1 MSKEEKKN
9 ILIYSFS
16 GILLLSLI
24 TFAGIKNNSRKIDEV
39 NVEILEQDGIFFTDQ
54 LEVVDLMTDKS
65 ADYVIGVE
73 MGDIDPKTLEERV
86 EANPFVKD
94 AQVYRDLKGNLQVK
108 VEQSKPVARLFIDG
122 KKDRYIDSD
131 GRVLPTNAKHT
142 ARVPLMETAFEFM
155 WQENLN
161 ESKYGTQVFELLKF
175 IERDEFWKA
184 QIAHIVIK
192 KDGEIEMYPQV
203 TKQVI
208 EFGQP
213 KDLDS
218 KFSKLM
224 TFYKEILPKKGWNT
238 YDRVNLKFEN
248 QIICE

>member
-16 GILLLSLI
+16 GLLLLTLV
-24 TFAGIKNNSRKIDEV
+24 TFTGIRNNSRKIDEV
-39 NVEILEQDGIFFTDQ
+39 KVEIVEQDGIFFTDQ
-54 LEVVDLMTDKS
+54 LEVIDLMTDKS

-73 MGDIDPKTLEERV
+73 MGDIEPKILEERV

-108 VEQSKPVARLFIDG
+108 VKQSKPIARLFVDG
-122 KKDRYIDSD
+122 KNDHYIDTD
-131 GRVLPTNAKHT
+131 GRILPVNAKHT
-142 ARVPLMETAFEFM
+142 ARVLLVETEFEFG
-155 WQENLN
+155 WENMKA
-161 ESKYGTQVFELLKF
+161 SKYSRQVFELLKF
-175 IERDEFWKA
+175 IEKDEFWKA
-184 QIAHIVIK
+184 QIAHILLK
-192 KDGEIEMYPQV
+192 KNGEIEMYPQV

-208 EFGQP
+208 EFGKP
-213 KDLDS
+213 EDLDS

-224 TFYKEILPKKGWNT
+224 TFYQEILPKKGWNT

>member
-16 GILLLSLI
+16 GLLLLTLI
-24 TFAGIKNNSRKIDEV
+24 TFAGIKNNGRSVENVK
-39 NVEILEQDGIFFTDQ
+39 VEIFDQEGIFFTDQ

-65 ADYVIGVE
+65 EDYVIGVE
-73 MGDIDPKTLEERV
+73 MRDLDPKVLEERV
-86 EANPFVKD
+86 ETNPFVKD

-108 VEQSKPVARLFIDG
+108 VEQSKPIARLFIDG
-122 KKDRYIDSD
+122 KKDRYIDED
-131 GRVLPTNAKHT
+131 GRVLPINAKHT
-142 ARVPLMETAFEFM
+142 ARVPLMETEFEFM
-155 WQENLN
+155 WEKNLN
-161 ESKYGTQVFELLKF
+161 ESKFGRQVFELLTF
-175 IERDEFWKA
+175 IEKDEFWKA
-184 QIAHIVIK
+184 QIAHIFIR
-192 KDGEIEMYPQV
+192 KDGEIELFPQV
-203 TKQVI
+203 TKQVV
-208 EFGQP
+208 EFGKP
-213 KDLDS
+213 EDLER

>member
-16 GILLLSLI
+16 GLLLLSLV
-24 TFAGIKNNSRKIDEV
+24 TFVGIKNNSRKIDEV
-39 NVEILEQDGIFFTDQ
+39 KVEILEQDGIFFTDQ

-73 MGDIDPKTLEERV
+73 MGDLEPKVLEERV

-94 AQVYRDLKGNLQVK
+94 AQVYRDLKGNLQVR
-108 VEQSKPVARLFIDG
+108 VEQSKPIARLFIDG
-122 KKDRYIDSD
+122 KKDQYIDSD
-131 GRVLPTNAKHT
+131 GRVLPVNAKHT
-142 ARVPLMETAFEFM
+142 ARVPLMETEFEFG
-155 WQENLN
+155 WESNLN
-161 ESKYGTQVFELLKF
+161 ESKYGTQVFELLKY
-175 IERDEFWKA
+175 IENNEFWKA
-184 QIAHIVIK
+184 QIAHILIK
-192 KDGEIEMYPQV
+192 KDGEIEMFPQV
-203 TKQVI
+203 TKQTI
-208 EFGQP
+208 AFGMP
-213 KDLDS
+213 EDFDS

>member
-16 GILLLSLI
+16 GLLMLSLVM
-24 TFAGIKNNSRKIDEV
+24 FAGIKNNSRKIDQV
-39 NVEILEQDGIFFTDQ
+39 KVEILEQDGIFFTDQ

-73 MGDIDPKTLEERV
+73 MGALEPKILEERV

-108 VEQSKPVARLFIDG
+108 VEQSKPIARLFIDG
-122 KKDRYIDSD
+122 KKDKYIDSD
-131 GRVLPTNAKHT
+131 GRVLPVNAKHT
-142 ARVPLMETAFEFM
+142 ARVPLIETAFEFS
-155 WQENLN
+155 WENNLN
-161 ESKYGTQVFELLKF
+161 ESRYGTKVFELLKY
-175 IERDEFWKA
+175 IERNDFWRA
-184 QIAHIVIK
+184 QIAHILIK
-192 KDGEIEMYPQV
+192 KNGEIEIYPQV
-203 TKQVI
+203 TKQVV
-208 EFGQP
+208 EFGMP
-213 KDLDS
+213 ENLDN

>member
-16 GILLLSLI
+16 GLLILTLI
-24 TFAGIKNNSRKIDEV
+24 TFAGIKNNDRSIEDVK
-39 NVEILEQDGIFFTDQ
+39 VEITDQEGIFFTDH
-54 LEVVDLMTDKS
+54 LEVIDLMTDKS
-65 ADYVIGVE
+65 ADYVVGVK
-73 MGDIDPKTLEERV
+73 MGEIDPKVLEQRV

-94 AQVYRDLKGNLQVK
+94 AQVFRDLKGNLQVK
-108 VEQSKPVARLFIDG
+108 VEQSKPIARLFLDG
-122 KKDRYIDSD
+122 KKDRYIDSE
-131 GRVLPTNAKHT
+131 GRVLPVNAKHT
-142 ARVPLMETAFEFM
+142 ARVPLMETEFDFM
-155 WQENLN
+155 WEHNLN
-161 ESKYGTQVFELLKF
+161 ESKFGRQIFDLLTF
-175 IERDEFWKA
+175 IEKDEFWSA
-184 QIAHIVIK
+184 QIAHIFIK

-208 EFGQP
+208 EFGKP
-213 KDLDS
+213 VDMES
-218 KFSKLM
+218 KFAKLL

>member
-16 GILLLSLI
+16 GLLLLTLI
-24 TFAGIKNNSRKIDEV
+24 TFAGIKNNSRSVENVK
-39 NVEILEQDGIFFTDQ
+39 VEIFDQEGIFFTDQ

-65 ADYVIGVE
+65 EDYVIGVE
-73 MGDIDPKTLEERV
+73 MRDLDPKVLEERV
-86 EANPFVKD
+86 ETNPFVKD

-108 VEQSKPVARLFIDG
+108 VEQSKPIARLFIDG
-122 KKDRYIDSD
+122 KKDRYIDED
-131 GRVLPTNAKHT
+131 GRVLPINAKHT
-142 ARVPLMETAFEFM
+142 ARVPLMETEFEFM
-155 WQENLN
+155 WEKNLN
-161 ESKYGTQVFELLKF
+161 ESNFGRQVFELLTF
-175 IERDEFWKA
+175 IEKDEFWKA
-184 QIAHIVIK
+184 QIAHIFIR
-192 KDGEIEMYPQV
+192 KDGEIELFPQV
-203 TKQVI
+203 TKQVV
-208 EFGQP
+208 EFGKP
-213 KDLDS
+213 EDLER

>member
-16 GILLLSLI
+16 GLLLITLI
-24 TFAGIKNNSRKIDEV
+24 TFAGIKNNGRTVEEV
-39 NVEILEQDGIFFTDQ
+39 KVEITDQEGNFFTDQ

-65 ADYVIGVE
+65 ADYVLGVE
-73 MGDIDPKTLEERV
+73 MGNLDPKVLEERV

-108 VEQSKPVARLFIDG
+108 VEQSKPIARLFIDG
-122 KKDRYIDSD
+122 KKDRYIDAD
-131 GRVLPTNAKHT
+131 GRVLPVNAKHT
-142 ARVPLMETAFEFM
+142 ARVPLMETEFEFM
-155 WQENLN
+155 WEENLS
-161 ESKYGTQVFELLKF
+161 ESKYGKQIFELLTF
-175 IERDEFWKA
+175 IEKDKFWKA
-184 QIAHIVIK
+184 QIAHIFIK
-192 KDGEIEMYPQV
+192 KDGEIELYPQV
-203 TKQVI
+203 TKQVV
-208 EFGQP
+208 EFGKP
-213 KDLDS
+213 EDLDR

>member
-16 GILLLSLI
+16 GLLLITLI
-24 TFAGIKNNSRKIDEV
+24 TFAGIKNNGREV
-39 NVEILEQDGIFFTDQ
+39 EEVKVEILDQEGNFFTDH

-65 ADYVIGVE
+65 TDYVIGVE
-73 MGDIDPKTLEERV
+73 MGDLDPKVLEERV

-94 AQVYRDLKGNLQVK
+94 AQVYRDLKGNLKVK
-108 VEQSKPVARLFIDG
+108 VEQSKPIARLFIDG
-122 KKDRYIDSD
+122 QKDRYIDSD
-131 GRVLPTNAKHT
+131 GRVLPVNAKHT
-142 ARVPLMETAFEFM
+142 ARVPLMETEFEFM
-155 WQENLN
+155 WEKNLK
-161 ESKYGTQVFELLKF
+161 ESKYGKQVFDLLTF
-175 IERDEFWKA
+175 IEKDEFWRA
-184 QIAHIVIK
+184 QIAHIFIR
-192 KDGEIEMYPQV
+192 KDGEIDMYPQV

-208 EFGQP
+208 EFGRP
-213 KDLDS
+213 EDLEG

>member
-16 GILLLSLI
+16 GLLLISLI
-24 TFAGIKNNSRKIDEV
+24 AFAGVKNNSRKIDDV
-39 NVEILEQDGIFFTDQ
+39 QVEIMGQDGIYFTDQ

-86 EANPFVKD
+86 ESNPFVKD

-108 VEQSKPVARLFIDG
+108 VKQSKPVARLFIDG
-122 KKDRYIDSD
+122 KNDRYIDED
-131 GRVLPTNAKHT
+131 GRVLPINAKHT
-142 ARVPLMETAFEFM
+142 ARVPLVETEFEFM
-155 WQENLN
+155 WKENMN
-161 ESKYGTQVFELLKF
+161 ESRYGTQVFELLMY
-175 IERDEFWKA
+175 IEKDEFWKA
-184 QIAHIVIK
+184 QIAHMVIK
-192 KDGEIEMYPQV
+192 KNGEIELYPQV
-203 TKQVI
+203 TKQVV
-208 EFGQP
+208 EFGRP
-213 KDLDS
+213 EDFDS

>member
-16 GILLLSLI
+16 GLLLISLI
-24 TFAGIKNNSRKIDEV
+24 AFAGIKNNGREIEDVK
-39 NVEILEQDGIFFTDQ
+39 VEILDQEGIFFTDQ

-65 ADYVIGVE
+65 ADYVVGVE

-86 EANPFVKD
+86 ETNPFVKD

-108 VEQSKPVARLFIDG
+108 VEQSKPIARLFIDG
-122 KKDRYIDSD
+122 KKDRYIDED
-131 GRVLPTNAKHT
+131 GRVLPINAKHT
-142 ARVPLMETAFEFM
+142 ARVPLMETEFEFI
-155 WQENLN
+155 WERNLN
-161 ESKYGTQVFELLKF
+161 ESKFGKQVFELLTF
-175 IERDEFWKA
+175 IEKDEFWKA
-184 QIAHIVIK
+184 QIAHVIIK
-192 KDGEIEMYPQV
+192 KDGEIELYPQV
-203 TKQVI
+203 TKQVV
-208 EFGQP
+208 EFGKP
-213 KDLDS
+213 EDLER